1 MSWFSNAR
9 DLIRALDGL
18 TRVEDKHGA
27 LIENLRNRVLH
38 LEAREA
44 VLVAEAKAAASAAA
58 SAVSAQHIGDLA
70 RRIGVL
76 EEQMRQNNNLGQKR
90 RLTKD

>member
-76 EEQMRQNNNLGQKR
+76 EEQARQNNNFGRTR